1 MPTIDEQ
8 VEILMAG
15 TEYGDPQI
23 KETMT
28 KELRERLIQAERD
41 GRPLRVY
48 CGYDPRK
55 PDLHLGHTITMRKL
69 RHFQDFGH
77 EVTFL
82 IGTFTSLIGDPSDVD
97 KARTQLTADEVEE
110 NARTYQ
116 AQAFKI
122 LDPAKTI
129 VRRNDEWLS
138 KLDFRDIIRLAQNFT
153 VQQFLARD
161 NFTRRLEEGEP
172 IYLHEMFYS
181 LMQAYD
187 ACAMK
192 TDVQVGGQ
200 DQLFNIVVAGR
211 KLQQALGQPPLIA
224 IIMGESL
231 PGTDGEVKMSKSM
244 GNHIPL
250 MTTPE
255 DMYGKIMSVPDKA
268 MPIYHKL
275 LFGYTDAQLREL
287 DSLMLDNPMGIKK
300 ALAYRVVQEFYG
312 TEGAERGAKHFA
324 TVIQG
329 AGLPDDMPEFTI
341 SAPTPVVDI
350 LAEAGLTSSKSDAK
364 RQIQGGGVRQDG
376 EKVEQF
382 DAVVTLDAVPVVL
395 QVGKRK
401 FVRVVAG

>member
-28 KELRERLIQAERD
+28 RELRDRLILAEKQ

-97 KARTQLTADEVEE
+97 KARAQLTSEEAEV

-116 AQAFKI
+116 EQAFKI
-122 LDPAKTI
+122 LDPDKTI

-138 KLDFRDIIRLAQNFT
+138 GLDFRDIIRLAQNFT

-161 NFTRRLEEGEP
+161 NFTRRLDAGEP

-187 ACAMK
+187 AVAMK

-224 IIMGESL
+224 IIMGELL
-231 PGTDGEVKMSKSM
+231 PGTDGELKMSK
-244 GNHIPL
+244 
-250 MTTPE
+250 
-255 DMYGKIMSVPDKA
+255 
-268 MPIYHKL
+268 
-275 LFGYTDAQLREL
+275 
-287 DSLMLDNPMGIKK
+287 
-300 ALAYRVVQEFYG
+300 
-312 TEGAERGAKHFA
+312 
-324 TVIQG
+324 
-329 AGLPDDMPEFTI
+329 
-341 SAPTPVVDI
+341 
-350 LAEAGLTSSKSDAK
+350 
-364 RQIQGGGVRQDG
+364 
-376 EKVEQF
+376 
-382 DAVVTLDAVPVVL
+382 
-395 QVGKRK
+395 
-401 FVRVVAG
+401 